1 MKAFMICVLPDL
13 CLAWRCDRSWWICWP
28 CRPSFRLRSWNA
40 LLRSSNKEQ
49 TNWCWNR
56 LSVRFNR
63 YAVLLDRAPVRTR
76 KVGDC
81 DGSRWSGWLEVKQRW
96 FQWGFGRQSYYV
108 LLHTA
113 AITTAQGL
121 MLVGPPGCGK
131 TMLVQVE
138 KSLSIHV
145 STSKSHYHTN
155 KTFHSHPLSLLHWL
169 GSRQRDQGSTQ
180 AEVQDEPTNKYFF
193 T

>member
-1 MKAFMICVLPDL
+1 MTLAFRISSVWLEDVTGADGYADHADQVSDSDPEMLWCV
-13 CLAWRCDRSWWICWP
+13 ART
-28 CRPSFRLRSWNA
+28 
-40 LLRSSNKEQ
+40 EQ
-49 TNWCWNR
+49 TNWCWNG
-56 LSVRFNR
+56 LSVRFKR

-81 DGSRWSGWLEVKQRW
+81 DGSWWSGWLEVKQRW
-96 FQWGFGRQSYYV
+96 FQWQRRFRKTV

-113 AITTAQGL
+113 ALTTAQGL

-138 KSLSIHV
+138 KSLSIYV
-145 STSKSHYHTN
+145 STSKSQYHTN
-155 KTFHSHPLSLLHWL
+155 KTFHSHPLSPLPGS

-180 AEVQDEPTNKYFF
+180 AWVQDESTNK
-193 T
+193 